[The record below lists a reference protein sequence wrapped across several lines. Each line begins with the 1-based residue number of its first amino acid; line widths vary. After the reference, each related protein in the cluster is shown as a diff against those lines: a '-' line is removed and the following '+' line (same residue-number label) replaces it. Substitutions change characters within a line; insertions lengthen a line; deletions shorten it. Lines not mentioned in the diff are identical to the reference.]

1 MFSVVEKKYRDRALK
16 KLTVY
21 LTSKNEWTALE
32 WDKLWKALFYC
43 MWMSDKRPVQEEL
56 SSNLAALVHRIPTT
70 DLALEF
76 VHSFFRTMHREWH
89 GLDGLRL
96 DKFYSLVRKFVRET
110 VALLCVQHW
119 DEKWVH
125 EFVTIVSTEIV
136 SQLPNGLRLHLAD
149 VYLTEMYNAAG
160 QEITTEAFVALLEPF
175 ITLLSSEHDKM
186 VFKRVRESVFE
197 DLLTKYKCGPQSET
211 KRDDSQ
217 EETDEEEGHEKEA
230 KGFEQVEVAQV
241 QHRIFAIASADE
253 TAECNRSA
261 LYTLYKKFFAT
272 THIDSFQAAQEE
284 AIKPKKIVDIEKKEK
299 KVKPLA
305 RETVKECA
313 DVEKAGGENRK
324 KSKKSKKR
332 EIENE
337 AEGDAKVKDLV
348 KTEVKQVE
356 VAVNGEKVFKSL
368 TKKTKKQRCGTGVK
382 VEEAI
387 STVSQEATKQEL
399 VTVVKSEVV
408 ATAIPTGKNKKT
420 QAKTKQEVKEVNEK
434 AVKEEPASS
443 ARSKSLENETMEKAV
458 EKEVFVTKSGKK
470 LKRCSSCGG
479 FGKDLVPKDKI
490 RCGHCERTQKVERK
504 KAALASRKRKA
515 ESQVHVA
522 QEEQEKTESSKKV
535 TFGKSKVLRHEVSI
549 KRLKASAKRGV
560 VSKDMDDVKSVLKV
574 TTSPPVASKKLRKT
588 KKTSTGT
595 KRKTAAHF
603 F

>member
-1 MFSVVEKKYRDRALK
+1 MENAASRFGQHLAHTEKKYRDRALK

-21 LTSKNEWTALE
+21 LTSKNGWTALE

-110 VALLCVQHW
+110 VALLRAQHW

-125 EFVTIVSTEIV
+125 EFVAIVSTEIV

-149 VYLTEMYNAAG
+149 VYLIEMHNAVG
-160 QEITTEAFVALLEPF
+160 QEITTGAFVALLEPF
-175 ITLLSSEHDKM
+175 FTLLSSEYDKM

-197 DLLTKYKCGPQSET
+197 DLLTKFKCGPLSET
-211 KRDDSQ
+211 KIDDSQ
-217 EETDEEEGHEKEA
+217 EETDGEEGDEEEEKR
-230 KGFEQVEVAQV
+230 FEQVEVAQV

-253 TAECNRSA
+253 TAECNRSG
-261 LYTLYKKFFAT
+261 LYTLYKKFYAT
-272 THIDSFQAAQEE
+272 THIDSFQAAREE
-284 AIKPKKIVDIEKKEK
+284 AKQIVDIEEKEK

-313 DVEKAGGENRK
+313 DVGKAGGEDRK
-324 KSKKSKKR
+324 KSKKFKKR
-332 EIENE
+332 EIKNE

-348 KTEVKQVE
+348 KTEVTQVG
-356 VAVNGEKVFKSL
+356 VAVNSEKVVKSL
-368 TKKTKKQRCGTGVK
+368 TKKTKKQKCGIGVK
-382 VEEAI
+382 VEEAT
-387 STVSQEATKQEL
+387 STISQEATKQEH
-399 VTVVKSEVV
+399 VTEVKSEAV

-420 QAKTKQEVKEVNEK
+420 QAKTKQEVEEK
-434 AVKEEPASS
+434 AVKEEPALS
-443 ARSKSLENETMEKAV
+443 ARSKSLENKTEEKAV
-458 EKEVFVTKSGKK
+458 KKEVFVTKSGKK

-490 RCGHCERTQKVERK
+490 RCGHCERSQKAERK
-504 KAALASRKRKA
+504 KAASALKKRKA
-515 ESQVHVA
+515 EPQAHVA
-522 QEEQEKTESSKKV
+522 QEEQEKIESSK
-535 TFGKSKVLRHEVSI
+535 R
-549 KRLKASAKRGV
+549 
-560 VSKDMDDVKSVLKV
+560 
-574 TTSPPVASKKLRKT
+574 
-588 KKTSTGT
+588 
-595 KRKTAAHF
+595 
-603 F
+603 